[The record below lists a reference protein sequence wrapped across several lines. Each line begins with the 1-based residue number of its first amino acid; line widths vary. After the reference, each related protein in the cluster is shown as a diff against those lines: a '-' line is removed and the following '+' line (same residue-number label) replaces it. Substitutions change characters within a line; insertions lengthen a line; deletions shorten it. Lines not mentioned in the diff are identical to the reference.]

1 MTLVFAG
8 NVTTKDMQEALG
20 IHHLLLTFLTDFL
33 FLSKVEHDRGC
44 PTTQCHQQP
53 NDTHH

>member
-8 NVTTKDMQEALG
+8 NVATKDMQEALG